1 MAILAITIYV
11 LSLVFVFYLH
21 IRSEKFLKKEI
32 LIWRTEAKRFEG
44 FVIQLRRENAFLKSE
59 VKRLDIWQ
67 DAHKGNVSYMSRFR
81 MKANSYGHE
90 AYLINDTIKY
100 FIQDGVVFEHKG
112 FIQFSNLEVAGK

>member
-1 MAILAITIYV
+1 MV
-11 LSLVFVFYLH
+11 G
-21 IRSEKFLKKEI
+21 FLTVKRVRKNRD
-32 LIWRTEAKRFEG
+32 LWYSEAKRFED
-44 FVIQLRRENAFLKSE
+44 FVIQLRRENAYLKSE

-67 DAHKGNVSYMSRFR
+67 DAHKENVSYMSRFR
-81 MKANSYGHE
+81 MKANSYGRE